1 MNAIA
6 KESMQRKHLTRLII
20 VAAWLAILVI
30 AYATLTKVGFVYA
43 MYFRL
48 APYLRQPEMQTYA
61 HFEHVI
67 AFALLGALFTFAY
80 PKRFLMVCCIV
91 LGGAALLEI
100 AQTLTPD
107 RHGTLIDAVEKIVGG
122 AVGIAFVRSIRHFRR
137 DQKVS
142 AD

>member
-1 MNAIA
+1 MA
-6 KESMQRKHLTRLII
+6 
-20 VAAWLAILVI
+20 AAWVVVIAI
-30 AYATLTKVGFVYA
+30 AYATLTGIGFVYA
-43 MYFRL
+43 IYFKL
-48 APYLRQPEMQTYA
+48 APLLRGAEMRTYV

-80 PKRFLMVCCIV
+80 PKRTLLVACIV

-107 RHGTLIDAVEKIVGG
+107 RHGTLIDALEKIAGG
-122 AVGIAFVRSIRHFRR
+122 TVGIVMAKTIQHLQGRR
-137 DQKVS
+137 KIS